1 MTIKTKFNIARGAL
15 LCPCIF
21 ICIGAIGGTILWGCT
36 GLVALHWYKQLPTER
51 SITIK

>member
-1 MTIKTKFNIARGAL
+1 MTTKTKFNIARGAL
-15 LCPCIF
+15 LFWCIF